1 MRRVVIVN
9 SYENVKEGLITRGH
23 DLAGRPHLRVGS
35 KYHSNNYKTVGAMD
49 YSKSWA
55 FVRKLAYKSLH
66 LYGEGMVNME
76 NCVLDNVDRLSRI
89 ISRETGQPVLIHQY
103 LGESINGVEIEV
115 VLGIEEKIESK

>member
-1 MRRVVIVN
+1 MKRFVVVN

-89 ISRETGQPVLIHQY
+89 ISRETGQPDLCRE
-103 LGESINGVEIEV
+103 L
-115 VLGIEEKIESK
+115 